1 MFRQLELTKENKRL
15 LIKFAVSLLVTVLLT
30 VMLCTLSAFAE
41 QGTAD
46 SGAEQAVSTA
56 EAQQSATG
64 ETQHNPGDYL
74 DTDPTYVNKDAGS
87 SVIQELIGV
96 DASQPLEIIILLTL
110 IALAPSM
117 LIMMT
122 CFTRIVIVLGFLRTA
137 MQTQST
143 PPNMV
148 ITGMALFLTFFIMAP
163 VFSEINEVAYQPYVS
178 EELTT
183 EEALDAASVPLKKFM
198 LKQTSQD
205 DLQFFL
211 DLSKTEEP
219 EGGYTDEYLQNDLSL
234 TVIVPSF
241 MISELKRAFQM
252 GFLIF
257 LPFLVID
264 LVVGSTLMSMGMMML
279 PPAMIS
285 MPFKIL
291 VFVLADGWNLLIGSV
306 VASHNFNG
314 SGNVDYALNR
324 SFCGGMYENVYL
336 HIFNNTR
343 RLIASCDEQG
353 LTDYAGMMRV
363 VQAYA
368 VQMLTDVYGPVAY
381 TSCIEDPTNGASFSY
396 DTQQSI
402 YNSIFELLDKALQ
415 DFQSPKSTLEERQSF
430 DYWCNGDLDM
440 WIQVANQLKL
450 RAALRIVKADPTLAK
465 QKAEEAAKGAILKQ
479 DVLINKSLSNE
490 QTRMFEWGDSGM
502 NANLTTILEGFQDP
516 RLPLIMTNPKR

>member
-46 SGAEQAVSTA
+46 SGAAQAVSTA

-96 DASQPLEIIILLTL
+96 DASQPLEIIILLML

-306 VASHNFNG
+306 VAS
-314 SGNVDYALNR
+314 
-324 SFCGGMYENVYL
+324 
-336 HIFNNTR
+336 
-343 RLIASCDEQG
+343 
-353 LTDYAGMMRV
+353 
-363 VQAYA
+363 
-368 VQMLTDVYGPVAY
+368 
-381 TSCIEDPTNGASFSY
+381 
-396 DTQQSI
+396 
-402 YNSIFELLDKALQ
+402 YNL
-415 DFQSPKSTLEERQSF
+415 
-430 DYWCNGDLDM
+430 
-440 WIQVANQLKL
+440 
-450 RAALRIVKADPTLAK
+450 
-465 QKAEEAAKGAILKQ
+465 
-479 DVLINKSLSNE
+479 
-490 QTRMFEWGDSGM
+490 
-502 NANLTTILEGFQDP
+502 
-516 RLPLIMTNPKR
+516 

>member
-1 MFRQLELTKENKRL
+1 MFRQLELTKENNRL

-46 SGAEQAVSTA
+46 SGAAQAVSTA

-64 ETQHNPGDYL
+64 EAQHKPGDYL

-306 VASHNFNG
+306 VAS
-314 SGNVDYALNR
+314 
-324 SFCGGMYENVYL
+324 
-336 HIFNNTR
+336 
-343 RLIASCDEQG
+343 
-353 LTDYAGMMRV
+353 
-363 VQAYA
+363 
-368 VQMLTDVYGPVAY
+368 
-381 TSCIEDPTNGASFSY
+381 
-396 DTQQSI
+396 
-402 YNSIFELLDKALQ
+402 YNL
-415 DFQSPKSTLEERQSF
+415 
-430 DYWCNGDLDM
+430 
-440 WIQVANQLKL
+440 
-450 RAALRIVKADPTLAK
+450 
-465 QKAEEAAKGAILKQ
+465 
-479 DVLINKSLSNE
+479 
-490 QTRMFEWGDSGM
+490 
-502 NANLTTILEGFQDP
+502 
-516 RLPLIMTNPKR
+516 

>member
-46 SGAEQAVSTA
+46 SGAAQAVSTA

-64 ETQHNPGDYL
+64 EAQHNPGDYL

-219 EGGYTDEYLQNDLSL
+219 EGDYTDEYLQNDLSL

-306 VASHNFNG
+306 VAS
-314 SGNVDYALNR
+314 
-324 SFCGGMYENVYL
+324 
-336 HIFNNTR
+336 
-343 RLIASCDEQG
+343 
-353 LTDYAGMMRV
+353 
-363 VQAYA
+363 
-368 VQMLTDVYGPVAY
+368 
-381 TSCIEDPTNGASFSY
+381 
-396 DTQQSI
+396 
-402 YNSIFELLDKALQ
+402 YNL
-415 DFQSPKSTLEERQSF
+415 
-430 DYWCNGDLDM
+430 
-440 WIQVANQLKL
+440 
-450 RAALRIVKADPTLAK
+450 
-465 QKAEEAAKGAILKQ
+465 
-479 DVLINKSLSNE
+479 
-490 QTRMFEWGDSGM
+490 
-502 NANLTTILEGFQDP
+502 
-516 RLPLIMTNPKR
+516 

>member
-30 VMLCTLSAFAE
+30 VILCTLSAFAE

-46 SGAEQAVSTA
+46 SGAAQAVSTA

-64 ETQHNPGDYL
+64 EAQHNPGDYL

-306 VASHNFNG
+306 VAS
-314 SGNVDYALNR
+314 
-324 SFCGGMYENVYL
+324 
-336 HIFNNTR
+336 
-343 RLIASCDEQG
+343 
-353 LTDYAGMMRV
+353 
-363 VQAYA
+363 
-368 VQMLTDVYGPVAY
+368 
-381 TSCIEDPTNGASFSY
+381 
-396 DTQQSI
+396 
-402 YNSIFELLDKALQ
+402 YNL
-415 DFQSPKSTLEERQSF
+415 
-430 DYWCNGDLDM
+430 
-440 WIQVANQLKL
+440 
-450 RAALRIVKADPTLAK
+450 
-465 QKAEEAAKGAILKQ
+465 
-479 DVLINKSLSNE
+479 
-490 QTRMFEWGDSGM
+490 
-502 NANLTTILEGFQDP
+502 
-516 RLPLIMTNPKR
+516 

>member
-46 SGAEQAVSTA
+46 SGAAQAVSTA

-64 ETQHNPGDYL
+64 EAQHKPGDYL

-110 IALAPSM
+110 IALAPTM

-306 VASHNFNG
+306 VAS
-314 SGNVDYALNR
+314 
-324 SFCGGMYENVYL
+324 
-336 HIFNNTR
+336 
-343 RLIASCDEQG
+343 
-353 LTDYAGMMRV
+353 
-363 VQAYA
+363 
-368 VQMLTDVYGPVAY
+368 
-381 TSCIEDPTNGASFSY
+381 
-396 DTQQSI
+396 
-402 YNSIFELLDKALQ
+402 YNL
-415 DFQSPKSTLEERQSF
+415 
-430 DYWCNGDLDM
+430 
-440 WIQVANQLKL
+440 
-450 RAALRIVKADPTLAK
+450 
-465 QKAEEAAKGAILKQ
+465 
-479 DVLINKSLSNE
+479 
-490 QTRMFEWGDSGM
+490 
-502 NANLTTILEGFQDP
+502 
-516 RLPLIMTNPKR
+516 

>member
-46 SGAEQAVSTA
+46 SGAAQAVSTA

-64 ETQHNPGDYL
+64 ETQHKPGDYL

-306 VASHNFNG
+306 VAS
-314 SGNVDYALNR
+314 
-324 SFCGGMYENVYL
+324 
-336 HIFNNTR
+336 
-343 RLIASCDEQG
+343 
-353 LTDYAGMMRV
+353 
-363 VQAYA
+363 
-368 VQMLTDVYGPVAY
+368 
-381 TSCIEDPTNGASFSY
+381 
-396 DTQQSI
+396 
-402 YNSIFELLDKALQ
+402 YNL
-415 DFQSPKSTLEERQSF
+415 
-430 DYWCNGDLDM
+430 
-440 WIQVANQLKL
+440 
-450 RAALRIVKADPTLAK
+450 
-465 QKAEEAAKGAILKQ
+465 
-479 DVLINKSLSNE
+479 
-490 QTRMFEWGDSGM
+490 
-502 NANLTTILEGFQDP
+502 
-516 RLPLIMTNPKR
+516 

>member
-46 SGAEQAVSTA
+46 SGAAQAVSTA

-64 ETQHNPGDYL
+64 EAQHNSGDYL

-306 VASHNFNG
+306 VAS
-314 SGNVDYALNR
+314 
-324 SFCGGMYENVYL
+324 
-336 HIFNNTR
+336 
-343 RLIASCDEQG
+343 
-353 LTDYAGMMRV
+353 
-363 VQAYA
+363 
-368 VQMLTDVYGPVAY
+368 
-381 TSCIEDPTNGASFSY
+381 
-396 DTQQSI
+396 
-402 YNSIFELLDKALQ
+402 YNL
-415 DFQSPKSTLEERQSF
+415 
-430 DYWCNGDLDM
+430 
-440 WIQVANQLKL
+440 
-450 RAALRIVKADPTLAK
+450 
-465 QKAEEAAKGAILKQ
+465 
-479 DVLINKSLSNE
+479 
-490 QTRMFEWGDSGM
+490 
-502 NANLTTILEGFQDP
+502 
-516 RLPLIMTNPKR
+516 

>member
-1 MFRQLELTKENKRL
+1 VFRQLELTKENKRL

-46 SGAEQAVSTA
+46 SGAAQAVSTA
-56 EAQQSATG
+56 EDQQSATG

-306 VASHNFNG
+306 VAS
-314 SGNVDYALNR
+314 
-324 SFCGGMYENVYL
+324 
-336 HIFNNTR
+336 
-343 RLIASCDEQG
+343 
-353 LTDYAGMMRV
+353 
-363 VQAYA
+363 
-368 VQMLTDVYGPVAY
+368 
-381 TSCIEDPTNGASFSY
+381 
-396 DTQQSI
+396 
-402 YNSIFELLDKALQ
+402 YNL
-415 DFQSPKSTLEERQSF
+415 
-430 DYWCNGDLDM
+430 
-440 WIQVANQLKL
+440 
-450 RAALRIVKADPTLAK
+450 
-465 QKAEEAAKGAILKQ
+465 
-479 DVLINKSLSNE
+479 
-490 QTRMFEWGDSGM
+490 
-502 NANLTTILEGFQDP
+502 
-516 RLPLIMTNPKR
+516 

>member
-46 SGAEQAVSTA
+46 SGAAQAVSTA

-211 DLSKTEEP
+211 DLSKTDEP

-306 VASHNFNG
+306 VAS
-314 SGNVDYALNR
+314 
-324 SFCGGMYENVYL
+324 
-336 HIFNNTR
+336 
-343 RLIASCDEQG
+343 
-353 LTDYAGMMRV
+353 
-363 VQAYA
+363 
-368 VQMLTDVYGPVAY
+368 
-381 TSCIEDPTNGASFSY
+381 
-396 DTQQSI
+396 
-402 YNSIFELLDKALQ
+402 YNL
-415 DFQSPKSTLEERQSF
+415 
-430 DYWCNGDLDM
+430 
-440 WIQVANQLKL
+440 
-450 RAALRIVKADPTLAK
+450 
-465 QKAEEAAKGAILKQ
+465 
-479 DVLINKSLSNE
+479 
-490 QTRMFEWGDSGM
+490 
-502 NANLTTILEGFQDP
+502 
-516 RLPLIMTNPKR
+516 

>member
-15 LIKFAVSLLVTVLLT
+15 LIRFAVSLLVTVLLT

-46 SGAEQAVSTA
+46 SGAAQAVSTA

-64 ETQHNPGDYL
+64 EAQHNPGDYL

-306 VASHNFNG
+306 VAS
-314 SGNVDYALNR
+314 
-324 SFCGGMYENVYL
+324 
-336 HIFNNTR
+336 
-343 RLIASCDEQG
+343 
-353 LTDYAGMMRV
+353 
-363 VQAYA
+363 
-368 VQMLTDVYGPVAY
+368 
-381 TSCIEDPTNGASFSY
+381 
-396 DTQQSI
+396 
-402 YNSIFELLDKALQ
+402 YNL
-415 DFQSPKSTLEERQSF
+415 
-430 DYWCNGDLDM
+430 
-440 WIQVANQLKL
+440 
-450 RAALRIVKADPTLAK
+450 
-465 QKAEEAAKGAILKQ
+465 
-479 DVLINKSLSNE
+479 
-490 QTRMFEWGDSGM
+490 
-502 NANLTTILEGFQDP
+502 
-516 RLPLIMTNPKR
+516 

>member
-46 SGAEQAVSTA
+46 SGAAQAVSTA

-64 ETQHNPGDYL
+64 EAQHNPGDYL

-264 LVVGSTLMSMGMMML
+264 LVVGSTLMSMGMMVL

-306 VASHNFNG
+306 VAS
-314 SGNVDYALNR
+314 
-324 SFCGGMYENVYL
+324 
-336 HIFNNTR
+336 
-343 RLIASCDEQG
+343 
-353 LTDYAGMMRV
+353 
-363 VQAYA
+363 
-368 VQMLTDVYGPVAY
+368 
-381 TSCIEDPTNGASFSY
+381 
-396 DTQQSI
+396 
-402 YNSIFELLDKALQ
+402 YNL
-415 DFQSPKSTLEERQSF
+415 
-430 DYWCNGDLDM
+430 
-440 WIQVANQLKL
+440 
-450 RAALRIVKADPTLAK
+450 
-465 QKAEEAAKGAILKQ
+465 
-479 DVLINKSLSNE
+479 
-490 QTRMFEWGDSGM
+490 
-502 NANLTTILEGFQDP
+502 
-516 RLPLIMTNPKR
+516 

>member
-46 SGAEQAVSTA
+46 SGAAQAVSTA

-64 ETQHNPGDYL
+64 EAQHNPGDYL

-148 ITGMALFLTFFIMAP
+148 ITGMALFMTFFIMAP

-306 VASHNFNG
+306 VAS
-314 SGNVDYALNR
+314 
-324 SFCGGMYENVYL
+324 
-336 HIFNNTR
+336 
-343 RLIASCDEQG
+343 
-353 LTDYAGMMRV
+353 
-363 VQAYA
+363 
-368 VQMLTDVYGPVAY
+368 
-381 TSCIEDPTNGASFSY
+381 
-396 DTQQSI
+396 
-402 YNSIFELLDKALQ
+402 YNL
-415 DFQSPKSTLEERQSF
+415 
-430 DYWCNGDLDM
+430 
-440 WIQVANQLKL
+440 
-450 RAALRIVKADPTLAK
+450 
-465 QKAEEAAKGAILKQ
+465 
-479 DVLINKSLSNE
+479 
-490 QTRMFEWGDSGM
+490 
-502 NANLTTILEGFQDP
+502 
-516 RLPLIMTNPKR
+516 

>member
-1 MFRQLELTKENKRL
+1 MIGGGSVFKQYQLTKENKRL
-15 LIKFAVSLLVTVLLT
+15 LLKFAVSLLVTVLLT

-41 QGTAD
+41 
-46 SGAEQAVSTA
+46 GAQAAA
-56 EAQQSATG
+56 EAAPAVTQQASAATG
-64 ETQHNPGDYL
+64 EAPTETDKQPGDYL
-74 DTDPTYVNKDAGS
+74 DTDPTYVDEDAGS

-110 IALAPSM
+110 IALAPSL

-148 ITGMALFLTFFIMAP
+148 VTGMALFLTLFIMAP

-183 EEALDAASVPLKKFM
+183 QEALEAASVPLKKFM
-198 LKQTSQD
+198 LKQTSND

-211 DLSKTEEP
+211 DLSKTETPDEIT
-219 EGGYTDEYLQNDLSL
+219 EEYLENDLSL

-306 VASHNFNG
+306 VAS
-314 SGNVDYALNR
+314 
-324 SFCGGMYENVYL
+324 
-336 HIFNNTR
+336 
-343 RLIASCDEQG
+343 
-353 LTDYAGMMRV
+353 
-363 VQAYA
+363 
-368 VQMLTDVYGPVAY
+368 
-381 TSCIEDPTNGASFSY
+381 
-396 DTQQSI
+396 
-402 YNSIFELLDKALQ
+402 YNL
-415 DFQSPKSTLEERQSF
+415 
-430 DYWCNGDLDM
+430 
-440 WIQVANQLKL
+440 
-450 RAALRIVKADPTLAK
+450 
-465 QKAEEAAKGAILKQ
+465 
-479 DVLINKSLSNE
+479 
-490 QTRMFEWGDSGM
+490 
-502 NANLTTILEGFQDP
+502 
-516 RLPLIMTNPKR
+516 

>member
-15 LIKFAVSLLVTVLLT
+15 LIRFAVSLLVTVLLT

-46 SGAEQAVSTA
+46 SGAVQAVSTA

-64 ETQHNPGDYL
+64 EAQHNPGDYL

-306 VASHNFNG
+306 VAS
-314 SGNVDYALNR
+314 
-324 SFCGGMYENVYL
+324 
-336 HIFNNTR
+336 
-343 RLIASCDEQG
+343 
-353 LTDYAGMMRV
+353 
-363 VQAYA
+363 
-368 VQMLTDVYGPVAY
+368 
-381 TSCIEDPTNGASFSY
+381 
-396 DTQQSI
+396 
-402 YNSIFELLDKALQ
+402 YNL
-415 DFQSPKSTLEERQSF
+415 
-430 DYWCNGDLDM
+430 
-440 WIQVANQLKL
+440 
-450 RAALRIVKADPTLAK
+450 
-465 QKAEEAAKGAILKQ
+465 
-479 DVLINKSLSNE
+479 
-490 QTRMFEWGDSGM
+490 
-502 NANLTTILEGFQDP
+502 
-516 RLPLIMTNPKR
+516 

>member
-46 SGAEQAVSTA
+46 SGAAQAVSTA

-96 DASQPLEIIILLTL
+96 DDSQPLEIIILLTL

-306 VASHNFNG
+306 VAS
-314 SGNVDYALNR
+314 
-324 SFCGGMYENVYL
+324 
-336 HIFNNTR
+336 
-343 RLIASCDEQG
+343 
-353 LTDYAGMMRV
+353 
-363 VQAYA
+363 
-368 VQMLTDVYGPVAY
+368 
-381 TSCIEDPTNGASFSY
+381 
-396 DTQQSI
+396 
-402 YNSIFELLDKALQ
+402 YNL
-415 DFQSPKSTLEERQSF
+415 
-430 DYWCNGDLDM
+430 
-440 WIQVANQLKL
+440 
-450 RAALRIVKADPTLAK
+450 
-465 QKAEEAAKGAILKQ
+465 
-479 DVLINKSLSNE
+479 
-490 QTRMFEWGDSGM
+490 
-502 NANLTTILEGFQDP
+502 
-516 RLPLIMTNPKR
+516 

>member
-1 MFRQLELTKENKRL
+1 VFRQLELTKENKRL

-46 SGAEQAVSTA
+46 SGAAQAVSTA

-306 VASHNFNG
+306 VAS
-314 SGNVDYALNR
+314 
-324 SFCGGMYENVYL
+324 
-336 HIFNNTR
+336 
-343 RLIASCDEQG
+343 
-353 LTDYAGMMRV
+353 
-363 VQAYA
+363 
-368 VQMLTDVYGPVAY
+368 
-381 TSCIEDPTNGASFSY
+381 
-396 DTQQSI
+396 
-402 YNSIFELLDKALQ
+402 YNL
-415 DFQSPKSTLEERQSF
+415 
-430 DYWCNGDLDM
+430 
-440 WIQVANQLKL
+440 
-450 RAALRIVKADPTLAK
+450 
-465 QKAEEAAKGAILKQ
+465 
-479 DVLINKSLSNE
+479 
-490 QTRMFEWGDSGM
+490 
-502 NANLTTILEGFQDP
+502 
-516 RLPLIMTNPKR
+516 

>member
-1 MFRQLELTKENKRL
+1 MFRHLELTKENTRL

-46 SGAEQAVSTA
+46 SGAVRAVSTA

-306 VASHNFNG
+306 VAS
-314 SGNVDYALNR
+314 
-324 SFCGGMYENVYL
+324 
-336 HIFNNTR
+336 
-343 RLIASCDEQG
+343 
-353 LTDYAGMMRV
+353 
-363 VQAYA
+363 
-368 VQMLTDVYGPVAY
+368 
-381 TSCIEDPTNGASFSY
+381 
-396 DTQQSI
+396 
-402 YNSIFELLDKALQ
+402 YNL
-415 DFQSPKSTLEERQSF
+415 
-430 DYWCNGDLDM
+430 
-440 WIQVANQLKL
+440 
-450 RAALRIVKADPTLAK
+450 
-465 QKAEEAAKGAILKQ
+465 
-479 DVLINKSLSNE
+479 
-490 QTRMFEWGDSGM
+490 
-502 NANLTTILEGFQDP
+502 
-516 RLPLIMTNPKR
+516 

>member
-46 SGAEQAVSTA
+46 SGAAQAVSTA

-64 ETQHNPGDYL
+64 EAQHKPGDYL

-291 VFVLADGWNLLIGSV
+291 VFVLADGWYLLIGSV
-306 VASHNFNG
+306 VAS
-314 SGNVDYALNR
+314 
-324 SFCGGMYENVYL
+324 
-336 HIFNNTR
+336 
-343 RLIASCDEQG
+343 
-353 LTDYAGMMRV
+353 
-363 VQAYA
+363 
-368 VQMLTDVYGPVAY
+368 
-381 TSCIEDPTNGASFSY
+381 
-396 DTQQSI
+396 
-402 YNSIFELLDKALQ
+402 YNL
-415 DFQSPKSTLEERQSF
+415 
-430 DYWCNGDLDM
+430 
-440 WIQVANQLKL
+440 
-450 RAALRIVKADPTLAK
+450 
-465 QKAEEAAKGAILKQ
+465 
-479 DVLINKSLSNE
+479 
-490 QTRMFEWGDSGM
+490 
-502 NANLTTILEGFQDP
+502 
-516 RLPLIMTNPKR
+516 

>member
-1 MFRQLELTKENKRL
+1 MIGGGSVFKQYQLTKENKRL
-15 LIKFAVSLLVTVLLT
+15 LLKFAVSLLATVLLT

-41 QGTAD
+41 
-46 SGAEQAVSTA
+46 GAQAAA
-56 EAQQSATG
+56 EAAPAVTQQASAATG
-64 ETQHNPGDYL
+64 ETPTETDKQPGDYL
-74 DTDPTYVNKDAGS
+74 DTDPTYVDEDAGS

-137 MQTQST
+137 MQTQSA

-148 ITGMALFLTFFIMAP
+148 VTGMALFLTLFIMAP

-183 EEALDAASVPLKKFM
+183 QEALEAASVPLKKFM
-198 LKQTSQD
+198 LKQTSND

-211 DLSKTEEP
+211 DLSKTETPDEIT
-219 EGGYTDEYLQNDLSL
+219 EEYLENDLSL

-306 VASHNFNG
+306 VAS
-314 SGNVDYALNR
+314 
-324 SFCGGMYENVYL
+324 
-336 HIFNNTR
+336 
-343 RLIASCDEQG
+343 
-353 LTDYAGMMRV
+353 
-363 VQAYA
+363 
-368 VQMLTDVYGPVAY
+368 
-381 TSCIEDPTNGASFSY
+381 
-396 DTQQSI
+396 
-402 YNSIFELLDKALQ
+402 YNL
-415 DFQSPKSTLEERQSF
+415 
-430 DYWCNGDLDM
+430 
-440 WIQVANQLKL
+440 
-450 RAALRIVKADPTLAK
+450 
-465 QKAEEAAKGAILKQ
+465 
-479 DVLINKSLSNE
+479 
-490 QTRMFEWGDSGM
+490 
-502 NANLTTILEGFQDP
+502 
-516 RLPLIMTNPKR
+516 

>member
-41 QGTAD
+41 QGAAD
-46 SGAEQAVSTA
+46 SGAAQAVSTA

-64 ETQHNPGDYL
+64 ETQDNPGDYL

-219 EGGYTDEYLQNDLSL
+219 EGDYTDEYLQNDLSL

-306 VASHNFNG
+306 VAS
-314 SGNVDYALNR
+314 
-324 SFCGGMYENVYL
+324 
-336 HIFNNTR
+336 
-343 RLIASCDEQG
+343 
-353 LTDYAGMMRV
+353 
-363 VQAYA
+363 
-368 VQMLTDVYGPVAY
+368 
-381 TSCIEDPTNGASFSY
+381 
-396 DTQQSI
+396 
-402 YNSIFELLDKALQ
+402 YNL
-415 DFQSPKSTLEERQSF
+415 
-430 DYWCNGDLDM
+430 
-440 WIQVANQLKL
+440 
-450 RAALRIVKADPTLAK
+450 
-465 QKAEEAAKGAILKQ
+465 
-479 DVLINKSLSNE
+479 
-490 QTRMFEWGDSGM
+490 
-502 NANLTTILEGFQDP
+502 
-516 RLPLIMTNPKR
+516 

>member
-46 SGAEQAVSTA
+46 SGAAQAVSTA

-64 ETQHNPGDYL
+64 EAQHNPGDYL
-74 DTDPTYVNKDAGS
+74 DTDPAYVNKDAGS

-306 VASHNFNG
+306 VAS
-314 SGNVDYALNR
+314 
-324 SFCGGMYENVYL
+324 
-336 HIFNNTR
+336 
-343 RLIASCDEQG
+343 
-353 LTDYAGMMRV
+353 
-363 VQAYA
+363 
-368 VQMLTDVYGPVAY
+368 
-381 TSCIEDPTNGASFSY
+381 
-396 DTQQSI
+396 
-402 YNSIFELLDKALQ
+402 YNL
-415 DFQSPKSTLEERQSF
+415 
-430 DYWCNGDLDM
+430 
-440 WIQVANQLKL
+440 
-450 RAALRIVKADPTLAK
+450 
-465 QKAEEAAKGAILKQ
+465 
-479 DVLINKSLSNE
+479 
-490 QTRMFEWGDSGM
+490 
-502 NANLTTILEGFQDP
+502 
-516 RLPLIMTNPKR
+516 